1 MSETKKSPSK
11 KPSTRKPRAP
21 VAPTEVI
28 EIEAESQ
35 DPLPPT
41 SEETPYRSDKRI
53 KEPETEAD
61 VYTLQV
67 FFDQEEG
74 MYRAGFLEFP
84 ELRVT
89 EATRKDAVYEAEDK
103 LYSHLA
109 ALRQSGQPVP
119 QPIRSREF
127 PSKLEVTISQNL
139 YRKLEARRYQERVTM
154 DQLVTEVLTSA
165 MERKAASEQQ
175 GERQQ
180 GGGQGNNRGRGGQQS
195 KGGRQQQGGGG
206 GRGNRRTYNET
217 MDNRENFMEYVR
229 NLEKGGGP
237 GYRKR

>member
-1 MSETKKSPSK
+1 MSETKKSASHK
-11 KPSTRKPRAP
+11 TSNRKPRAS
-21 VAPTEVI
+21 APKAEPPEEV
-28 EIEAESQ
+28 Q
-35 DPLPPT
+35 PPT
-41 SEETPYRSDKRI
+41 VDEVPYRSDVRA

-67 FFDQEEG
+67 FFDQNEG
-74 MYRAGFLEFP
+74 LYRAGFLEFP
-84 ELRVT
+84 ELRVA
-89 EATRKDAVYEAEDK
+89 EASRKDAVYEAEDK

-127 PSKLEVTISQNL
+127 PSKLEVTVSQNL
-139 YRKLEARRYQERVTM
+139 YRKLEARRYQERVSL
-154 DQLVTEVLTSA
+154 DQLVTEILTSA
-165 MERKAASEQQ
+165 LERKSASE
-175 GERQQ
+175 GSDRQAG
-180 GGGQGNNRGRGGQQS
+180 GGGQGGRGGDRGRGSQQS
-195 KGGRQQQGGGG
+195 KGGRQQGGG
-206 GRGNRRTYNET
+206 GRGNRRTYSET